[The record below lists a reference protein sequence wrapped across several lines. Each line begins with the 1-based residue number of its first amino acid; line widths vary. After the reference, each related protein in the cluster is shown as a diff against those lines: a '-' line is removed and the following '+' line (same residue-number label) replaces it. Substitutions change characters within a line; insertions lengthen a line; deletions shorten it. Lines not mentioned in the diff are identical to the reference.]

1 MTRPLSNDL
10 RQRVVGA
17 VAGGMSRR
25 AAAERFGM
33 AASTAA
39 GKPVYWRFN
48 PHFNRHGNVVVAQ
61 TLMSRLL
68 ESELIDL
75 DPATTSRN

>member
-25 AAAERFGM
+25 AAAE
-33 AASTAA
+33 
-39 GKPVYWRFN
+39 PVRDG
-48 PHFNRHGNVVVAQ
+48 RLDGDQMGSAVAQ
-61 TLMSRLL
+61 DGQFPT
-68 ESELIDL
+68 
-75 DPATTSRN
+75 PASGRGQALAPH